1 MKAYGHQPEWRHG
14 KLTSTS
20 RGQLRA
26 IDLHFHLPATLG
38 RSRWLKG
45 GMPIHHVK
53 ELLGHANIKT
63 TDTYLNATR
72 IGLQQSMKKYE
83 EFKNGCTNV
92 ATK

>member
-1 MKAYGHQPEWRHG
+1 
-14 KLTSTS
+14 
-20 RGQLRA
+20 
-26 IDLHFHLPATLG
+26 
-38 RSRWLKG
+38 
-45 GMPIHHVK
+45 MPIHHVK